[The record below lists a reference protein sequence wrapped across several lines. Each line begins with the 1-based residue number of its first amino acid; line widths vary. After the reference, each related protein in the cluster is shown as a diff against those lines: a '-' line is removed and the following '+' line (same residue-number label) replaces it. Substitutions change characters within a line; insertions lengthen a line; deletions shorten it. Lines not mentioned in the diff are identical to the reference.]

1 MSTRYS
7 SGIKAKRQ
15 TATRRARN
23 KSEMSKIRTN
33 VKKTRQAL
41 AAGKAD
47 EVNARMPELFSVL
60 DKGVKRGRLHKNT
73 AARRKSRIAKK
84 LAAIAQ
90 S

>member
-1 MSTRYS
+1 MSR
-7 SGIKAKRQ
+7 
-15 TATRRARN
+15 
-23 KSEMSKIRTN
+23 IRTQ
-33 VKKTRQAL
+33 VKKTRVAV

-47 EVNARMPELFSVL
+47 EANALMPELFSVL

-73 AARRKSRIAKK
+73 AARRKARIAKK